1 MKKPRNFLK
10 LGDCTR
16 SELESI
22 LARAD
27 TLKRERRAGVRSHSL
42 EGKTLALVFEK
53 ASTRTRVSFEAAM
66 GQLGGQVI
74 VLPAAESQI
83 ARGEPPQDT
92 ARVLARY
99 VDAIMLRTFSDERM
113 AIFAGASTVS
123 VINGLTDGAHPVQ
136 LLADL
141 MTVRESFSS
150 LAGRKIAFVGD
161 CTSNMAL
168 SWIEAA
174 GIFDFQLS
182 LGAPSA
188 YAPAGTFPNVTITH
202 DARQAVAG
210 AEVVNT
216 DVWASMGQEAEGA
229 LRRTA
234 FQGFGVD
241 PTLMQSANT
250 KAIVLHCLPAHRGEE
265 ISEEVLEGPQSR
277 VFDQAENRLHVQKA
291 LLEFLL
297 LSEIPG
303 GERRA
308 ST

>member
-1 MKKPRNFLK
+1 LQ
-10 LGDCTR
+10 
-16 SELESI
+16 
-22 LARAD
+22 
-27 TLKRERRAGVRSHSL
+27 
-42 EGKTLALVFEK
+42 GKTLALVFEK

-66 GQLGGQVI
+66 GQLGGQAI

-113 AIFAGASTVS
+113 AIFAGASTVP

-141 MTVRESFSS
+141 MTVREAFVE
-150 LAGRKIAFVGD
+150 LAGRKVAFVGD
-161 CTSNMAL
+161 CTSNMAY

-174 GIFDFQLS
+174 GIFGFQLT
-182 LGAPSA
+182 LAAPAA
-188 YAPAGTFPNVTITH
+188 YAPKGSFANVMITE
-202 DARQAVAG
+202 DAKEAVFG

-229 LRRTA
+229 LRRAA

-241 PTLMQSANT
+241 ATLMQGAADS
-250 KAIVLHCLPAHRGEE
+250 AIVLHCLPAHRGEE

-297 LSEIPG
+297 LPKTG
-303 GERRA
+303 GDA
-308 ST
+308 NAAP